1 MFTGQTNQTFIVV
14 SFGER
19 VHHHSSVY
27 VLHVDVWLCEG
38 EEGSDHAATI
48 KLSLLQKVPV
58 SEIVLFLECVC

>member
-1 MFTGQTNQTFIVV
+1 M
-14 SFGER
+14 
-19 VHHHSSVY
+19 Y
-27 VLHVDVWLCEG
+27 VLHVDVWMCEG